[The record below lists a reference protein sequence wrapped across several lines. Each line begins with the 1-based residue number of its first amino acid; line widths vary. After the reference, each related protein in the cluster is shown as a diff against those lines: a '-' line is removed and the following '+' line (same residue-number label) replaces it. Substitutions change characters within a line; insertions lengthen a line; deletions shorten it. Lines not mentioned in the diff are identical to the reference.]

1 MTGAVAISRASPD
14 HIFILEIRAAQF
26 SYRVTPILPQHIYIY
41 SMWTSF
47 QLHTPRQIRVTFEFC
62 DLQSLSVDQLHH
74 DFSARF
80 AAGEV
85 GNPEICDY

>member
-41 SMWTSF
+41 TVCGPLFSC
-47 QLHTPRQIRVTFEFC
+47 TPLVKLE
-62 DLQSLSVDQLHH
+62 
-74 DFSARF
+74 
-80 AAGEV
+80 
-85 GNPEICDY
+85 